1 MVGISALDEASTI
14 GAVTRAADAGLATLS
29 GRPDDRMIV
38 LADNGS
44 TDGTPEAFL
53 DVPAGSPRHVITS
66 PRDHSGKGTNVLAL
80 IDMALAHNARRLVLL
95 DADVRSC
102 EPGWVTKLAG
112 AVDTESPALATPIY
126 RRNRHEANI
135 TNHLAG
141 PLVAALFGSYVQQP
155 IGGEF
160 ALNAGLL
167 QRIRTW
173 PVPTSA
179 RYYGIDIWLTANAL
193 RERHRVANVYLG
205 RKVHDPAFRN
215 ILHMPHQVLDAL
227 LDVAGHLGPPRPTD
241 LANLSK
247 MLGVDDAPA
256 RYDLRSA
263 ELISAISAR
272 YLDEYRDDITEL
284 LPGTRALRS
293 APWGLR
299 ITTEDWPPLLADA
312 VLAASTSEPSRV
324 RDHLVALY
332 MSRVFSYRDEIDSL
346 DLNDITK
353 LLTWQI
359 EHTVREVAARPVTF
373 GAGGRRATTECGA
386 TTARGKPA
394 ARDGAAACDEARGPY
409 DRGRWAQFPTS

>member
-1 MVGISALDEASTI
+1 MVGISALDEAATI
-14 GAVTRAADAGLATLS
+14 GAVTRAADTGLAALCE
-29 GRPDDRMIV
+29 RPGDQMIV

-53 DVPAGSPRHVITS
+53 DVPVGSNRHVINS
-66 PRDHSGKGTNVLAL
+66 PRDHTGKGTNVLAL
-80 IDMALAHNARRLVLL
+80 VDMALTHNAERLVLL

-102 EPGWVTKLAG
+102 EPSWITKLAA
-112 AVDTESPALATPIY
+112 AVATDSPALATPIY

-141 PLVAALFGSYVQQP
+141 PLVAALFGSYLQQP

-160 ALNAGLL
+160 ALNASLL
-167 QRIRTW
+167 KRIGTW
-173 PVPTSA
+173 PMPSSA

-215 ILHMPHQVLDAL
+215 ILHMPHQVLDSL
-227 LDVAGHLGPPRPTD
+227 LNVAGTLGSPRPAD
-241 LANLSK
+241 LSALSE

-263 ELISAISAR
+263 ELISTISAR

-284 LPGTRALRS
+284 LPRTRMLPS
-293 APWGLR
+293 APWGLQ

-312 VLAASTSEPSRV
+312 VFAASTSDPARV

-332 MSRVFSYRDEIDSL
+332 MSRVFSYRDEIDAL
-346 DLNDITK
+346 DPSDITK
-353 LLTWQI
+353 LLTWQV
-359 EHTVREVAARPVTF
+359 EHTVREVSARPVTF
-373 GAGGRRATTECGA
+373 NANRGQVTEQ
-386 TTARGKPA
+386 
-394 ARDGAAACDEARGPY
+394 Y
-409 DRGRWAQFPTS
+409 HRGRWAHFPTS